1 MASVGPIPKRSDER
15 VRRNLADPI
24 TKIGSA
30 GQAPQPPLGI
40 SFPHALVGDL
50 WESMRTSA
58 QSKFYENSDWA
69 YAKVTLFFLND
80 LLNAQKK
87 SPMMLTAI
95 NQMLATLLLTE
106 GERRRVRIEVERN
119 EADVVSIDVAR
130 MFKERAQKKA

>member
-1 MASVGPIPKRSDER
+1 MGITGPVPKRSDER

-30 GQAPQPPLGI
+30 SESVQPALGI
-40 SFPHALVGDL
+40 SFPHRLVGDL

-58 QSKFYENSDWA
+58 QSKFYEDSDWA
-69 YAKVTLFFLND
+69 TAKVMLFFLND
-80 LLNAQKK
+80 LLHAEKK

-95 NQMLATLLLTE
+95 NQMMTTLLLTE
-106 GERRRVRIEVERN
+106 GDRRRVRIEVERN